1 MTKKGVGE
9 ERVYSAPKEV
19 RTRTQAGQE
28 PEADTVALAA
38 GFLLTGFPVSPNLL
52 SLLSKRTQD

>member
-28 PEADTVALAA
+28 AEGDTVALAA

-52 SLLSKRTQD
+52 SLLS